1 MCTNLSHYSSFT
13 NFRALCWKT
22 SATTE
27 ISLSNDNS
35 QESRSHFQKS
45 LGRFKKIRN
54 HPSEKSSSIWATILQ
69 FCVALGRHFS
79 HQNLPTL
86 FYAPSLETDK
96 ALNVTSFTVNLF
108 GTDEILALRLKATL
122 AKNFAAL
129 LVWHVFEPSEL
140 NGRNVHGSGNSKP
153 LDARI

>member
-1 MCTNLSHYSSFT
+1 M
-13 NFRALCWKT
+13 
-22 SATTE
+22 
-27 ISLSNDNS
+27 SNDNS
-35 QESRSHFQKS
+35 QDSRSHFQKS

-54 HPSEKSSSIWATILQ
+54 HPSEKSSSIWTTILQ

-96 ALNVTSFTVNLF
+96 ALDVTSFTVNLF

-140 NGRNVHGSGNSKP
+140 NGRNVHGLGNSKP